1 MSNQEPIPPKIEP
14 TRKESSNKELTAK
27 ADLLESI
34 VKDILPKG
42 NDNSFGD
49 EEIISDKS
57 IDFNEFSDEIFNAP
71 IDSTDTIEQASIAF
85 NRNKN
90 ENKAQTMKTYNTLL
104 TKNSNIFNVDIINNY
119 NNNQTFNV
127 NKLNNNGF
135 FTFLQI

>member
-14 TRKESSNKELTAK
+14 TRKESSNKELTSK

-104 TKNSNIFNVDIINNY
+104 TKNDNIFNVDINNNY
-119 NNNQTFNV
+119 
-127 NKLNNNGF
+127 KLV
-135 FTFLQI
+135 QY

>member
-27 ADLLESI
+27 AELLESI
-34 VKDILPKG
+34 VKDILPKE

-104 TKNSNIFNVDIINNY
+104 TKNDNIFNVDINNNY
-119 NNNQTFNV
+119 
-127 NKLNNNGF
+127 
-135 FTFLQI
+135 